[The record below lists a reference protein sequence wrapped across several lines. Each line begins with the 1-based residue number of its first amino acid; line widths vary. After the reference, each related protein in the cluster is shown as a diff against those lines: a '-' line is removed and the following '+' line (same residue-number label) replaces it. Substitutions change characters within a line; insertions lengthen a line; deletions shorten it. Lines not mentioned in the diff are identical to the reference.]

1 MFKITLPSSEI
12 KDAYEDS
19 KLYSTLYGAM
29 TAEYSGVLLD
39 LYRRSKNS
47 DEIAL
52 SHYEHRTLLKIY
64 YLLKRRI
71 SE

>member
-19 KLYSTLYGAM
+19 KLYSTLYGTM
-29 TAEYSGVLLD
+29 YAEYHGVLLD
-39 LYRRSKNS
+39 LYSRSKSS
-47 DEIAL
+47 DEIVL
-52 SHYEHRTLLKIY
+52 SRYEHRTLLKIY
-64 YLLKRRI
+64 YLMKRRI